1 MGGRVIDIHEKNKWE
16 YCLAQ
21 VFNLCKK
28 FVFVLLHVIF
38 LSGRGGLFLDSQMK
52 SVLNIVIPYR
62 K

>member
-38 LSGRGGLFLDSQMK
+38 LSGRGGAFPGQSNEVCVKHSDS
-52 SVLNIVIPYR
+52 L
-62 K
+62 